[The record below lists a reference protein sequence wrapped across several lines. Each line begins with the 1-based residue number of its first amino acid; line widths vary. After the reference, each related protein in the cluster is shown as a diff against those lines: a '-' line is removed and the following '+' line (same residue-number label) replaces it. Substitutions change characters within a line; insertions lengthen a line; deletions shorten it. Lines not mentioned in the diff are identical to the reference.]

1 MSRKDVIYTRAGVIV
16 RNRRHVTYYRFAN
29 ITDASKLRLF
39 RLAVAIRPPAKK
51 KRSRGNSWG
60 GRRGQRQVSAA
71 AVLARLTGEAIATLV
86 ERVNSEVAE

>member
-1 MSRKDVIYTRAGVIV
+1 MSQKDVIYTRAGVIV
-16 RNRRHVTYYRFAN
+16 RNRRHVTYYRFTN

-51 KRSRGNSWG
+51 KRQRGNGLG

-71 AVLARLTGEAIATLV
+71 SVLTRLTGEATAELV
-86 ERVNSEVAE
+86 TRINEVTE

>member
-16 RNRRHVTYYRFAN
+16 RNRRRVSYYRFES